1 LAVVSFAQCPKW
13 TYNNNNNNSI
23 SLKGKSRN
31 GFFDLE
37 QKFGCDR
44 DGDTKGI
51 RDMVQQIDRK
61 RLEEVFVTRFQLF
74 FFPPSEH
81 SSVSFLPITLHKSWH
96 SSWPHKTPAAI
107 RGQQVEKRIKC
118 LPVHQL
124 FSASTK
130 GKKKK
135 DDENKT
141 LKYFL
146 SCLMALYTTI

>member
-1 LAVVSFAQCPKW
+1 MASLIWNRNSVVIV
-13 TYNNNNNNSI
+13 T
-23 SLKGKSRN
+23 
-31 GFFDLE
+31 E
-37 QKFGCDR
+37 
-44 DGDTKGI
+44 I
-51 RDMVQQIDRK
+51 RK
-61 RLEEVFVTRFQLF
+61 EYETWSNKLTERLEEVFVTGFQLF

-81 SSVSFLPITLHKSWH
+81 SSVSFLPITLHKSLH

-107 RGQQVEKRIKC
+107 WGQQVEKRIKC

-146 SCLMALYTTI
+146 SCLNALYTTIQL

>member
-1 LAVVSFAQCPKW
+1 
-13 TYNNNNNNSI
+13 
-23 SLKGKSRN
+23 
-31 GFFDLE
+31 
-37 QKFGCDR
+37 
-44 DGDTKGI
+44 
-51 RDMVQQIDRK
+51 MVQQIDRK
-61 RLEEVFVTRFQLF
+61 AGRGFRYGVSAV

-81 SSVSFLPITLHKSWH
+81 SSVSFLPITLHKSLH

-107 RGQQVEKRIKC
+107 WGQQVEKRIKC